1 MFLPESIQITE
12 RWFYFIRT
20 FIPSSHTAKPV
31 PNSSDSPR
39 LQSLPLMKK
48 TIPHIRPD
56 SSLYHNFTA
65 HNALAHLRSLKALR
79 RIDTIYGKV
88 ISTPSTGQTQVS
100 LRNEK

>member
-12 RWFYFIRT
+12 RWFYFIST

-39 LQSLPLMKK
+39 LESPPWMKK
-48 TIPHIRPD
+48 TIPHIRSD
-56 SSLYHNFTA
+56 SSLYHNFNP

-79 RIDTIYGKV
+79 EDRYNLWQSHLWANSGL
-88 ISTPSTGQTQVS
+88 PP
-100 LRNEK
+100 